1 MSDQSNAEMNPAE
14 LYREDTYTDQKMG
27 TIRQMT
33 PVTAEGQPDG
43 SREIIFVGSAQ
54 IMSPM
59 GAIPITFELPGAKT
73 IGEAAALFAGEA
85 EKAVERTAEELERMR
100 REQQSKIVVP
110 GQGGGGMPPGM
121 GGNSGMGGSGII
133 T

>member
-1 MSDQSNAEMNPAE
+1 MSDQASNEMNPAE

-33 PVTAEGQPDG
+33 PVTPEGATDS
-43 SREIIFVGSAQ
+43 SREVIFVGSAQ

-73 IGEAAALFAGEA
+73 VGEAAALFAGEA

-100 REQQSKIVVP
+100 REQQNKIVVP
-110 GQGGGGMPPGM
+110 GQGGM